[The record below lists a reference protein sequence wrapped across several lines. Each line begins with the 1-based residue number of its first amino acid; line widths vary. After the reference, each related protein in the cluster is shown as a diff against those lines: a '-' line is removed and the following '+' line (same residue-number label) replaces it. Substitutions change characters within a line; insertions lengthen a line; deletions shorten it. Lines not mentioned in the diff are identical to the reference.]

1 MAQLTGFS
9 KLVII
14 GAIVGGSLYGLQKF
28 SKTETANKLVQKS
41 QEVSSTGPA
50 DVRVSVVTWG
60 GYAGGQYFNRGFKPS
75 SNSEYK
81 KKYGMNVEFILQDD
95 VTAGRDA
102 WKADKVDVI
111 WATADSFPAEAKGL
125 SEYEPQII
133 MQSDW
138 SRGGDAIVAR
148 GGISGM
154 KDLKGKQVSVAIGTP
169 SHSFLL
175 LALKAA
181 DMTVNDIKIVEK
193 SSAVDAASDFKAGA
207 VDAAVVWSPDDED
220 CVQKVQGSKVLKNT
234 KEASHIIADV
244 FFVKKSFLQAHP
256 DRVKN
261 LVEGWLIGASQI
273 NSDPNAKA
281 EAAKILEQELKVD
294 NALAHKMIDNARLAT
309 LGDNKNFF
317 GLTPSY
323 KGVTGEKLYITMTQE
338 YSKVGVAPKGT
349 PDWRRVSDS
358 SIVAQLQLGG
368 SETYAEGSTKFSAPT
383 QEMKTAEAFSSK
395 KVSISFSSGS
405 AVLDENAKSLIQ
417 MSFVDLA
424 KSFEKSRIRIEGN
437 TDSVGSESANQVLSE
452 KRAKA
457 VVTYLVQE
465 HGFDPNRFIV
475 VGNGSK
481 KPVDGASNDTAEGRS
496 KNRRTDFEILN

>member
-14 GAIVGGSLYGLQKF
+14 GTIVGGALFGLKHF
-28 SKTETANKLVQKS
+28 SKTETAGKLVQKA
-41 QEVSSTGPA
+41 QEATESGPA

-75 SNSEYK
+75 SESEYT
-81 KKYGMNVEFILQDD
+81 KKYGMKVEFILQDD

-125 SEYEPQII
+125 ADYEPQII

-148 GGISGM
+148 GGISSM
-154 KDLKGKQVSVAIGTP
+154 KDLRGKKVSVAIGTP

-181 DMTVNDIKIVEK
+181 DMTVNDIQVVEK

-220 CVQKVQGSKVLKNT
+220 CVQKVGGSRVLKST
-234 KEASHIIADV
+234 KEASNIIADV

-261 LVEGWLIGASQI
+261 LVEGWLMGAAQI
-273 NSDPNAKA
+273 NSDANAKA
-281 EAAKILEQELKVD
+281 EAAKILEKELKVD
-294 NALAHKMIDNARLAT
+294 NALAMKMINNARLTT

-317 GLTPSY
+317 GLTSGY
-323 KGVTGEKLYITMTQE
+323 KGVTGEKLYINMTQE
-338 YSKVGVAPKGT
+338 YTKIGVAPKGT
-349 PDWRRVSDS
+349 PDWRRISDS
-358 SIVAQLQLGG
+358 SIVASLSLGG

-383 QEMKTAEAFSSK
+383 PEMKTAEAFSSK
-395 KVSISFSSGS
+395 KVSISFNSGS
-405 AVLDENAKSLIQ
+405 AVLDENAKSIIQ

-437 TDSVGSESANQVLSE
+437 TDSVGTESSNQALSE
-452 KRAKA
+452 KRARA
-457 VVTYLVQE
+457 VVSYLVNE
-465 HGFDPNRFIV
+465 HGFDSNRFIV

-481 KPVDGASNDTAEGRS
+481 KPVEGASNDTAEGRA